1 MLLKVIDNRVVADA
15 LGGGKRRGDGGRSV
29 VHIVTLVDV
38 RGGHRT
44 GRHGIAFHQ
53 TGDRVA
59 VGRGRIVAHECRAV
73 VDLRAVQLDGQ
84 RSRIDGQRVGAG
96 GRGVVA
102 VLSLHI
108 HGQRALAHIGD
119 TRHSSA
125 PSGAAVGTVGNRG
138 TRGHR
143 RHSRVARRL
152 AVVGLGR
159 VNTIQGQGTAVVHSQ
174 LAERRVDVVVA
185 GDVNAAAHHLDA
197 GAEGVGHRAFGH
209 VGDGAR
215 DGDARNNVA
224 VVQGHIRAGGAGVAL
239 RAEGHLEAVVA
250 VGAAVVGP
258 VMVVGLDGQRV
269 LDLLDR
275 GGSRS
280 LAAVGVGHLQAVGA
294 VGQVADGVLAGHC
307 PRLVSRSGT
316 CQDDSVVGH
325 AARNG
330 VCKEAVSLVVA
341 VAGRG
346 VDRQGHRGWHGHA
359 HLNRILVATEV
370 FHIDLHRQGLLGS
383 GPGDG
388 GTRSR
393 ALRDY
398 EVEIGGAHVRRD
410 SLHAG
415 GEVRIGV
422 VAAAHIG
429 GQRGGVARG
438 NDRLGLIATLIGD
451 GVRHRRAAVRDGV
464 FALDFPSAIVAAD
477 NGLHGVHRQGLA
489 AGGSVESLH
498 GSLRREGRL
507 IGVAGVH
514 RQLVARPGARQ
525 SGSRGRGDVVGV
537 GPVLRITAGTIRV
550 GPGIGLGAGAAV
562 VGAASHRT
570 GHGKVTAIGSRGGRR
585 RRHHGVGSAGDVTTL
600 IGGQRE
606 VSLGDGIDIVPRVG
620 KAGAVGISIGIGTC
634 ALAGERVRAVRRGG
648 ENTCDGL
655 LTLARSGRD
664 GGRRL
669 SAVHTHHRLGS
680 FNARGVHGRLRD
692 AVDGIDILPYKLA
705 IYTILVGI
713 GIGHRTLAT
722 RDIFGSH
729 RRRSRQRIAARILHH
744 RQHSGGGSGCGTHT
758 FHRIRSGHRAANFGR
773 RRGALDGVGVG
784 PGSRLV
790 VTILEGIDK
799 VHRTFAGHIV
809 GGTGERPLVGDV
821 VVAGI
826 LHCRHH
832 TSKRVRGHRVGGAL
846 DGAGVGAARDVDG
859 SRHTYNHIGTGLA
872 RTAKFVAVIDHK
884 RIALVVTRRNRYS
897 NCVVVNGVG
906 GGNRIVMRL
915 TNNSVEGPS
924 DRINRGGH
932 RREEGRQVHI
942 ADIGAH
948 GGVLQGD
955 GRHRMRG
962 HSNRHFDGS
971 RCAHTE
977 AIYRSHRV
985 SEGHGGRRSVYQ
997 ILTVHEGLVRTGSI
1011 RTRDSTRNRLRRII
1025 PFVIGSAGGTAVRR
1039 HHEGTARTYI
1049 ATIIG
1054 NGNRKVVLQAH
1065 RKFGGGGTIVD
1076 IRHGHHIDSSV
1087 QTRRVVRVE
1096 VIHIRQVHVGVVGG
1110 GRIFVSV
1117 CIGVGLCAAVD
1128 SHQSRTIIVGTSGN
1142 RVFSRSSQFLRHH
1155 HGHILCNGRTIGCR
1169 VGGRDSDG
1177 VGACCGR
1184 RTTDIVA
1191 RKAYTRRL
1199 PADTQRIGRLSCNLN
1214 TRNGIWGGTR
1224 ETDVLRQRSGVD
1236 GERIA
1241 HADGDTLLDGTTILV
1256 GGGHLVGVVAR
1267 SGRRGNHFGNV
1278 GHIQRAARGPAIY
1291 RRAGAIT
1298 RRGRQSGAAVETD
1311 TSRVSGGGHT
1321 QLGRDDDVHIRGLFV
1336 VALVLHGHCDCN
1348 SLLYIGLRIDFPG
1361 ADALAHEGGRAA
1373 AVAGSAERVSG
1384 EVGHLVSTVE
1394 GCRGGGVR
1402 QAGNHRL
1409 GLVVRPGVGHLHR
1422 IGLHFA
1428 GILVGGRPGHTSL
1441 ASHAL
1446 VECACSKVDGRTR
1459 GAIIFHG
1466 EIALSGSGTIPVA
1479 GEVAIQIQRSG
1490 DDRRGHLLP
1499 SEGDALRGLHIAG
1512 VLIRSGPHLG
1522 MGAIIGCLRAFG
1534 QGNCCTA
1541 VALVGHGEVRSS
1553 GSRYR
1558 SRVATEVIGLLKRAG
1573 GGNGNRRVSRAL
1585 HGHVLGGAHLAV
1597 LAVLHGEFQFL
1608 SLAATGGRGVAGVG
1622 GGGNGGRGRRHR
1634 KTG

>member
-73 VDLRAVQLDGQ
+73 VNLRAVQLDGQ

-125 PSGAAVGTVGNRG
+125 PSGAAVGTVGDRG
-138 TRGHR
+138 TRSDR
-143 RHSRVARRL
+143 RHSRVAQGSTVIGL
-152 AVVGLGR
+152 ALVIAG
-159 VNTIQGQGTAVVHSQ
+159 QGQVTTVDDGQ
-174 LAERRVDVVVA
+174 LTKGCVDVIVTGNVGA
-185 GDVNAAAHHLDA
+185 VAHHLDA
-197 GAEGVGHRAFGH
+197 SAEGVGHRAFRH
-209 VGDGAR
+209 VGDGTRNSNTRNHIAVSQGNVIAR
-215 DGDARNNVA
+215 
-224 VVQGHIRAGGAGVAL
+224 GAGVAL
-239 RAEGHLEAVVA
+239 RAEGHLVAIVCQSGAIINLGGVVS
-250 VGAAVVGP
+250 
-258 VMVVGLDGQRV
+258 LDGQGGV
-269 LDLLDR
+269 DLLDG
-275 GGSRS
+275 GGSRG
-280 LAAVGVGHLQAVGA
+280 LAAVGVGHLQAVGT
-294 VGQVADGVLAGHC
+294 VGQVADGVLASRV
-307 PRLVSRSGT
+307 PRLGSRGGT
-316 CQDDSVVGH
+316 RQGNAVVGH

-330 VCKEAVSLVVA
+330 VCKEAVSRVVA

-359 HLNRILVATEV
+359 HLNRILVAAEV
-370 FHIDLHRQGLLGS
+370 LHIDLHRQGLLGS
-383 GPGDG
+383 GQSDG

-393 ALRDY
+393 ALRDF
-398 EVEIGGAHVRRD
+398 EVGIGGAHVGGD
-410 SLHAG
+410 TLHAG

-422 VAAAHIG
+422 AAAGHIG

-438 NDRLGLIATLIGD
+438 NDRLGLIATLVCDDAG
-451 GVRHRRAAVRDGV
+451 HRRAAVRDGV

-498 GSLRREGRL
+498 GSLRRERRSV
-507 IGVAGVH
+507 GVAGVH
-514 RQLVARPGARQ
+514 RQLVAGPGARQ
-525 SGSRGRGDVVGV
+525 SGSRRRGDVVGV
-537 GPVLRITAGTIRV
+537 GPGLRVIAGTIRV
-550 GPGIGLGAGAAV
+550 GPGVGLGAGAAV

-570 GHGKVTAIGSRGGRR
+570 GDREATAIGGRGGRR
-585 RRHHGVGSAGDVTTL
+585 RRHHGVGSAGYIAFL
-600 IGGQRE
+600 IIGQRE
-606 VSLGDGIDIVPRVG
+606 VSLGDGIDVIPLGSV
-620 KAGAVGISIGIGTC
+620 AGTIGVSVGIGAR
-634 ALAGERVRAVRRGG
+634 ALAGERGRVVRRGG
-648 ENTCDGL
+648 EHTRDGL
-655 LTLARSGRD
+655 VTLALGRRD
-664 GGRRL
+664 GGRHL
-669 SAVHTHHRLGS
+669 GAVHAGHRLGRLD
-680 FNARGVHGRLRD
+680 ARGVHGRLRD

-942 ADIGAH
+942 ADIGAYR
-948 GGVLQGD
+948 GVLQSD

-962 HSNRHFDGS
+962 HSNRHFDRS
-971 RCAHTE
+971 RRAHTE

-985 SEGHGGRRSVYQ
+985 RKGYCRRRGVYQ

-1087 QTRRVVRVE
+1087 QTRRVVRVK
-1096 VIHIRQVHVGVVGG
+1096 VIHIRQIHVGVVGG

-1117 CIGVGLCAAVD
+1117 CIGVGVGLCAAIGN
-1128 SHQSRTIIVGTSGN
+1128 HQSRTVIVGTSGN
-1142 RVFSRSSQFLRHH
+1142 RVFSRSSQIGHRDGAREGLVAARRGLVARGRDGEGVGTCSSRGARDGVAGKRQTGSSRSIEGKVGVLSRDVDRRDAIAEADVLGQVVSGELHGVVHH
-1155 HGHILCNGRTIGCR
+1155 HGN
-1169 VGGRDSDG
+1169 
-1177 VGACCGR
+1177 
-1184 RTTDIVA
+1184 
-1191 RKAYTRRL
+1191 
-1199 PADTQRIGRLSCNLN
+1199 
-1214 TRNGIWGGTR
+1214 
-1224 ETDVLRQRSGVD
+1224 
-1236 GERIA
+1236 
-1241 HADGDTLLDGTTILV
+1241 V
-1256 GGGHLVGVVAR
+1256 GGGGTAILILGIHRVSVVAGGFR
-1267 SGRRGNHFGNV
+1267 GGRHRGVAIGV
-1278 GHIQRAARGPAIY
+1278 QRFARGPGVGHGA
-1291 RRAGAIT
+1291 RGAG
-1298 RRGRQSGAAVETD
+1298 RGGRQCGGAAQAD
-1311 TSRVSGGGHT
+1311 GRRVSGGGHG
-1321 QLGRDDDVHIRGLFV
+1321 QLGRDDDVHIRGLRV
-1336 VALVLHGHCDCN
+1336 VALVLHGHCDWN
-1348 SLLYIGLRIDFPG
+1348 SLLRSGLFILSTDG
-1361 ADALAHEGGRAA
+1361 NALAHEGGRAA
-1373 AVAGSAERVSG
+1373 AVVSSAEGVSG
-1384 EVGHLVSTVE
+1384 EVRHLILTVE
-1394 GCRGGGVR
+1394 NSRGGSVR
-1402 QAGNHRL
+1402 QAGYHRL
-1409 GLVVRPGVGHLHR
+1409 GFVVRPGVFHHNIR
-1422 IGLHFA
+1422 SIHIA
-1428 GILVGGRPGHTSL
+1428 GILIGGRPGHTSL

-1446 VECACSKVDGRTR
+1446 VESAGINSGHCAAVAT
-1459 GAIIFHG
+1459 INHG
-1466 EIALSGSGTIPVA
+1466 EIVLSGIGTVPVA
-1479 GEVAIQIQRSG
+1479 GEVAVQIQRSG
-1490 DDRRGHLLP
+1490 NHRRGHHFP
-1499 SEGDALRGLHIAG
+1499 GVGDGYFVGVGAAG
-1512 VLIRSGPHLG
+1512 VL
-1522 MGAIIGCLRAFG
+1522 
-1534 QGNCCTA
+1534 
-1541 VALVGHGEVRSS
+1541 V
-1553 GSRYR
+1553 GSRP
-1558 SRVATEVIGLLKRAG
+1558 GLGVHTVGTHRLSAW
-1573 GGNGNRRVSRAL
+1573 SQ
-1585 HGHVLGGAHLAV
+1585 GH
-1597 LAVLHGEFQFL
+1597 
-1608 SLAATGGRGVAGVG
+1608 
-1622 GGGNGGRGRRHR
+1622 
-1634 KTG
+1634 